1 MRPYGIPRDTVLCA
15 QVEKMLT
22 VLSTRGL
29 VKKVENRNQKNNPVR
44 RGLPTSAPRLASHPH
59 CDSRKH
65 SFFEHIC
72 AQTRAASA
80 SGLAPHPRR
89 DSRHIRAGTQ
99 VWLLT
104 NLEASTDITGGAWSP
119 NTPTHPPI
127 VPPTRTLASIN
138 TPLNAHVS
146 ALRLR
151 PRPYH
156 TGYRVARDTASDGL
170 CGSLVS
176 EGVWQ
181 VHRLSPGRRVH

>member
-1 MRPYGIPRDTVLCA
+1 MRSCDGIDAQMRPCGIPRDTVLCA

-44 RGLPTSAPRLASHPH
+44 RG
-59 CDSRKH
+59 C
-65 SFFEHIC
+65 
-72 AQTRAASA
+72 
-80 SGLAPHPRR
+80 PHPRR

-127 VPPTRTLASIN
+127 VQVPPTLTLARFN

-156 TGYRVARDTASDGL
+156 TGYRVARDTASDGM
-170 CGSLVS
+170 CGSL
-176 EGVWQ
+176 
-181 VHRLSPGRRVH
+181 

>member
-1 MRPYGIPRDTVLCA
+1 MPGAAIHPGPNSAGRRTMRSRDWHRGADATLWYPARHGTPCAGGEDAHGALDARARQESREPQPEEQSRAPR
-15 QVEKMLT
+15 
-22 VLSTRGL
+22 
-29 VKKVENRNQKNNPVR
+29 
-44 RGLPTSAPRLASHPH
+44 LPTSAPR
-59 CDSRKH
+59 
-65 SFFEHIC
+65 
-72 AQTRAASA
+72 
-80 SGLAPHPRR
+80 LAPHPRR

-119 NTPTHPPI
+119 NTPMHPPI
-127 VPPTRTLASIN
+127 VPPTRTLARIN

-151 PRPYH
+151 LRPYH
-156 TGYRVARDTASDGL
+156 TGYRVARDTASDGM

>member
-1 MRPYGIPRDTVLCA
+1 MRSRDGIEAQMRPYGTPRDTVLCA

-44 RGLPTSAPRLASHPH
+44 CDCPHPRR
-59 CDSRKH
+59 DSR
-65 SFFEHIC
+65 
-72 AQTRAASA
+72 
-80 SGLAPHPRR
+80 PHPRR
-89 DSRHIRAGTQ
+89 DSRHICAGTQ

-127 VPPTRTLASIN
+127 VPPTPTLARIN

-151 PRPYH
+151 LRPYH
-156 TGYRVARDTASDGL
+156 TGYRVARDTASDGM
-170 CGSLVS
+170 CGSL
-176 EGVWQ
+176 
-181 VHRLSPGRRVH
+181 